1 MKEDKEVLKKRVG
14 AIERYKGPG
23 AWGSRGGRNI
33 NKINYYANAIGKHI
47 FEKAS
52 SSGMRNSYKCRK
64 KMRQY
69 KN

>member
-1 MKEDKEVLKKRVG
+1 MKEDKDVLKKRVE

-23 AWGSRGGRNI
+23 VWGSRGGRSI
-33 NKINYYANAIGKHI
+33 NKANYYANAIVKHI
-47 FEKAS
+47 FEKAGS
-52 SSGMRNSYKCRK
+52 NGMRNSYKCRK

>member
-1 MKEDKEVLKKRVG
+1 MKEDREVLKKRME

-23 AWGSRGGRNI
+23 AWGSRGGRSI
-33 NKINYYANAIGKHI
+33 NKNKLLCKCHRETY
-47 FEKAS
+47 FEKAG